1 MSAASSPGVG
11 HPAGV
16 ALLVLSVANVPNII
30 RSVGD
35 DTPTHQAIGY
45 GLALA
50 VGGASSWLGRTPWPL
65 LGTAAMCA
73 LMLHLQRRAA
83 GASMLGDGTPR

>member
-1 MSAASSPGVG
+1 MPKPEPTHAAG
-11 HPAGV
+11 A
-16 ALLVLSVANVPNII
+16 ALLVLNVAGVPGII

-35 DTPTHQAIGY
+35 ATPQHQAIGY

-50 VGGASSWLGRTPWPL
+50 VGAASSWLTRSPWPI

-73 LMLHLQRRAA
+73 LMLHLQK
-83 GASMLGDGTPR
+83 GASATSPADAPTG